1 MLEYDNSCTFE
12 VRISGEITT
21 KTTVSFEKA
30 LTHWDQ
36 RHYLF
41 VILNSPGGDIA
52 AAMKIG
58 RLIRKSPGRTM
69 VEGTATCASACVLLF
84 GAGISRIVFDGGKIG
99 VHRPALAE
107 APRESDMAAVKA
119 ASDQAARALREY
131 AAEMNI
137 SERLIDDMLVVPPEN
152 IRWLSEEDRKSYGLA
167 FLDPCLCRDSN
178 SCIEQKIQNHTG

>member
-99 VHRPALAE
+99 VHRPARAE
-107 APRESDMAAVKA
+107 ALARGTWPLSRRHLTKRRAHSGSTRPR
-119 ASDQAARALREY
+119 
-131 AAEMNI
+131 
-137 SERLIDDMLVVPPEN
+137 
-152 IRWLSEEDRKSYGLA
+152 
-167 FLDPCLCRDSN
+167 
-178 SCIEQKIQNHTG
+178 